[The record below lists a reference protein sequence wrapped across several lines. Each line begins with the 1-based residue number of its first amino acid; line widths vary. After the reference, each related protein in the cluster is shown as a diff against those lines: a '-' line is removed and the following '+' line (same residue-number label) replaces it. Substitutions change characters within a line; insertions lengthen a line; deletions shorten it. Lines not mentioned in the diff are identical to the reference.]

1 MAVLYRFHYII
12 LLKYFQTRLQLCL
25 SSLMIFVIF
34 SQYTFTGH
42 MLAKQTQFEFGREI
56 IVSYLPLS
64 HSAAQFYD
72 LMCGLV
78 NGMSV
83 FFARPDALKVSWF
96 SLLCL
101 RFAPCTL
108 SGGRGKATKGTCFP
122 RGDYWNYSPSSR
134 SQNQVTATHLMIR
147 YP

>member
-1 MAVLYRFHYII
+1 
-12 LLKYFQTRLQLCL
+12 
-25 SSLMIFVIF
+25 MIFVF
-34 SQYTFTGH
+34 LQYTFTGH

-83 FFARPDALKVSWF
+83 FFARPDALKVSW
-96 SLLCL
+96 
-101 RFAPCTL
+101 
-108 SGGRGKATKGTCFP
+108 GRGKPLKWACRLVVITETIILLS
-122 RGDYWNYSPSSR
+122 D
-134 SQNQVTATHLMIR
+134 L
-147 YP
+147 